1 MIIYGCFSSPTPDA
15 VGISEALVAL
25 LLFLSFRVH
34 FRDLQTSSFYL
45 PWAIFCYGLIIP
57 TLLGLINGHNLGD
70 MIRDMI
76 SFFYVMMPLFLGWIA
91 FFKPQKF
98 LKALTGIGLLFSIR
112 TILSYQ
118 KILLIP
124 SLWGQGPPADL
135 LYLANS
141 PEVLFSALYCIGQA
155 GYFLLNPSSR
165 MDRLKGLSIA
175 LIAIL
180 PIMAMGLMT
189 QRAGIGAVFAYIV
202 IGICYV
208 TYHNPRSGAI
218 LILSALAFGLALSP
232 ILEPLLFLLWEKTN
246 IVGLN
251 ARGQEWS
258 VVTTILSDSWKTMLS
273 GEGWGGR
280 IENPAVGGLSVN
292 YTHSL
297 ISSFL
302 LKTGVIGTIGML
314 VTIIIPVI
322 RTLKCIFITENRK
335 TIPPDLTSI
344 NLTHQRLILIGAG
357 IFPLLISVFL
367 YASYKSLGFGL
378 ILLLFFIFPIRK
390 LEKIN

>member
-25 LLFLSFRVH
+25 LLCLSFRVH

-45 PWAIFCYGLIIP
+45 PWAIFCYGLSIP
-57 TLLGLINGHNLGD
+57 TVLGLINGHHLGD

-91 FFKPQKF
+91 FFKPQQF
-98 LKALTGIGLLFSIR
+98 LMALTGIGLLFSIR

-118 KILLIP
+118 EILLIP
-124 SLWGQGPPADL
+124 SSWGQGPPADL

-155 GYFLLNPSSR
+155 GYFLLNPSSL

-175 LIAIL
+175 LLGIL

-189 QRAGIGAVFAYIV
+189 QRAGIGAVFAYIL
-202 IGICYV
+202 IGISYV

-258 VVTTILSDSWKTMLS
+258 VVITILSDGWKTMLL

-322 RTLKCIFITENRK
+322 KTLKFIFITENRK

-344 NLTHQRLILIGAG
+344 NLTRQRLIIIGAG